1 MYMITTSQLE
11 ELVVSQK
18 ESFLSRDPGIARE
31 IDASRYRKTGQIV
44 VISGIR
50 RSGKSTLLRQFSL
63 FYTDFHYINFDDD
76 RLLEFSLGDFSTL
89 MLVYEKLSPGTKV
102 IFIDEIQNIAGWER
116 FIRRIHDDGYKVF
129 LTGSNAKLLSA
140 ELGTHLTGRYMKI
153 TLYPFSFREVMR
165 FRSVGIDRIT
175 EKKKARI
182 LAEFDL
188 YLTGGGFPEYLKY
201 SDPEYLKRTYDDI
214 LFRDIIGRFG
224 IREVKAFRQLA
235 HYLFTNMA
243 NMASYNAL
251 KKALGFKS
259 VVSVRD
265 YVGFLE
271 EAFLVFE
278 LFKYDYSLKKQYVN
292 DKKIYVIDNGMRNAV
307 AFQFSDDRGRLL
319 ENCVFIELL
328 RRSAPVYFFKNT
340 GECDFIT
347 EDHGKVT
354 AALQVCYDLSQKNRD
369 RELDGLTS
377 AMLTL
382 GIKKGIILTYHQEE
396 TILHKGFSL
405 QVLPVWRWLLEYQLP
420 GEKTS

>member
-1 MYMITTSQLE
+1 MMTTSQLE
-11 ELVVSQK
+11 QLVLSQK
-18 ESFLSRDPGIARE
+18 ESFLSRDPGIPRE
-31 IDASRYRKTGQIV
+31 VDASRYRKTGQIV

-50 RSGKSTLLRQFSL
+50 RSGKSTLLRQFSML
-63 FYTDFHYINFDDD
+63 YKNFHYINFDDD

-89 MLVYEKLSPGTKV
+89 MLVYEKISPGTKV

-140 ELGTHLTGRYMKI
+140 ELGTHLTGRYIKI
-153 TLYPFSFREVMR
+153 TLYPFSFREVLR
-165 FRSVGIDRIT
+165 FRSVSVDRIT

-182 LAEFDL
+182 LAEFDR
-188 YLTGGGFPEYLKY
+188 YLTFGGFPEYLKY
-201 SDPEYLKRTYDDI
+201 ADPEYLKRTYDDI

-278 LFKYDYSLKKQYVN
+278 IFKYDYSLKKHYVN

-328 RRSAPVYFFKNT
+328 RRNAPVYFFKNT
-340 GECDFIT
+340 GECDFVT

-354 AALQVCYDLSQKNRD
+354 AALQVCYELSQKNRD

-382 GIKKGIILTYHQEE
+382 GIKNGIILTYHQEE
-396 TILHKGFSL
+396 TIVHNGFSL
-405 QVLPVWRWLLEYQLP
+405 HVLPVWQWLLEYELP
-420 GEKTS
+420 

>member
-1 MYMITTSQLE
+1 MMTTSQLE
-11 ELVVSQK
+11 QLVLSQK
-18 ESFLSRDPGIARE
+18 ESFLSRDPGIPRE
-31 IDASRYRKTGQIV
+31 VDASRYRKTGQIV

-50 RSGKSTLLRQFSL
+50 RSGKSTLLRQFSML
-63 FYTDFHYINFDDD
+63 YKNFHYINFDDD

-89 MLVYEKLSPGTKV
+89 MLVYEKISPGTKV

-140 ELGTHLTGRYMKI
+140 ELGTHLTGRYIKI
-153 TLYPFSFREVMR
+153 TLYPFSFREVLR
-165 FRSVGIDRIT
+165 FRSVSVDRIT

-182 LAEFDL
+182 LAEFDR
-188 YLTGGGFPEYLKY
+188 YLTFGGFPEYLKY
-201 SDPEYLKRTYDDI
+201 ADPEYLKRTYDDI

-278 LFKYDYSLKKQYVN
+278 IFKYDYSLKKQYVN

-307 AFQFSDDRGRLL
+307 AFQFSEDRGRLL

-328 RRSAPVYFFKNT
+328 RRNAPVYFFKNT
-340 GECDFIT
+340 GECDFVT

-354 AALQVCYDLSQKNRD
+354 AALQVCYELSQKNRD

-382 GIKKGIILTYHQEE
+382 GIKNGIILTYHQEE
-396 TILHKGFSL
+396 TIVHNGFSL
-405 QVLPVWRWLLEYQLP
+405 HVLPVWQWLLEYELP
-420 GEKTS
+420 

>member
-1 MYMITTSQLE
+1 MYMMTTSQLE
-11 ELVVSQK
+11 ELVMSQK
-18 ESFLSRDPGIARE
+18 ESFLSRDPGIPRE
-31 IDASRYRKTGQIV
+31 VDAPRYQKTGQIV

-63 FYTDFHYINFDDD
+63 LYKDFHYINFDDD
-76 RLLEFSLGDFSTL
+76 RLLDFSLSDFSTL
-89 MLVYEKLSPGTKV
+89 MLVYEKTSPGTKV
-102 IFIDEIQNIAGWER
+102 IFIDEVQNIAGWER

-153 TLYPFSFREVMR
+153 TLYPFSFREVLR
-165 FRSVGIDRIT
+165 FRSVSVDRIT

-182 LAEFDL
+182 LAEFDR

-251 KKALGFKS
+251 KKVLGFKS

-265 YVGFLE
+265 YVAFLE

-307 AFQFSDDRGRLL
+307 ASRFSDDRGRLL

-328 RRSAPVYFFKNT
+328 RRNAPVYFFKNT
-340 GECDFIT
+340 GECDFVT

-354 AALQVCYDLSQKNRD
+354 AALQVCYELSHMNRD
-369 RELDGLTS
+369 RELEGLTS

-382 GIKKGIILTYHQEE
+382 GIKNGIILTWHQEE
-396 TILHKGFSL
+396 TIVHKGFSL
-405 QVLPVWRWLLEYQLP
+405 QVLPVWRWLLEYPLA
-420 GEKTS
+420 GENSP

>member
-1 MYMITTSQLE
+1 MMTASQLE
-11 ELVVSQK
+11 ELVLSQK
-18 ESFLSRDPGIARE
+18 ESFLSRDPGTPRE
-31 IDASRYRKTGQIV
+31 VDASRYQRTGQIV

-63 FYTDFHYINFDDD
+63 LYKDFLYINFDDD
-76 RLLEFSLGDFSTL
+76 RLLEFSLSDFSIL
-89 MLVYEKLSPGTKV
+89 MLVFEKISPGTKV

-153 TLYPFSFREVMR
+153 TLYPFSFREVLR
-165 FRSVGIDRIT
+165 FRSVSVDRIT

-201 SDPEYLKRTYDDI
+201 SDTEYLKRTYDDI

-328 RRSAPVYFFKNT
+328 RRNAPVYFFKNT
-340 GECDFIT
+340 GECDFVT

-354 AALQVCYDLSQKNRD
+354 AALQVCYELSQKNRE
-369 RELDGLTS
+369 RELEGLTG

-382 GIKKGIILTYHQEE
+382 GIKNGIILTYHQEE
-396 TILHKGFSL
+396 TIVHKGFSL
-405 QVLPVWRWLLEYQLP
+405 QVLPVWRWLLENQLP
-420 GEKTS
+420 GENRP

>member
-1 MYMITTSQLE
+1 MMTTSQLE
-11 ELVVSQK
+11 QLVLSQK
-18 ESFLSRDPGIARE
+18 ESFLSRDPGIPRE
-31 IDASRYRKTGQIV
+31 VDASRYRKTGQIV

-50 RSGKSTLLRQFSL
+50 RSGKSTLLRQFSML
-63 FYTDFHYINFDDD
+63 YKNFHYINFDDD

-89 MLVYEKLSPGTKV
+89 MLVYEKISPGTKV

-140 ELGTHLTGRYMKI
+140 ELGTHLTGRYIKI
-153 TLYPFSFREVMR
+153 TLYPFSFREVLR
-165 FRSVGIDRIT
+165 FRSVSVDRIT

-182 LAEFDL
+182 LAEFDR
-188 YLTGGGFPEYLKY
+188 YLTFGGFPEYLKY
-201 SDPEYLKRTYDDI
+201 ADPEYLKRTYDDI

-278 LFKYDYSLKKQYVN
+278 IFKYDYSLKKQYVN

-328 RRSAPVYFFKNT
+328 RRNAPVYFFKNT
-340 GECDFIT
+340 GECDFVT

-354 AALQVCYDLSQKNRD
+354 AALQVCYELSQKNRD

-382 GIKKGIILTYHQEE
+382 GIKNGIILTYHQKE
-396 TILHKGFSL
+396 TIGHNGFSL
-405 QVLPVWRWLLEYQLP
+405 HVLPVWQWLLEYELP
-420 GEKTS
+420 